1 MIARFGDS
9 FKDAVFTILINE
21 QSNATGRG
29 VWGLSVCVARK
40 GDKNLCE
47 MVGILRHLRR
57 WSVFEAL
64 KTVRGLYTK
73 LAVDFFKGAFFL
85 PGAR

>member
-1 MIARFGDS
+1 M
-9 FKDAVFTILINE
+9 
-21 QSNATGRG
+21 
-29 VWGLSVCVARK
+29 CVARK

-47 MVGILRHLRR
+47 LVGILRHLRR

-73 LAVDFFKGAFFL
+73 LAVDFFKDAVFL
-85 PGAR
+85 PLKCLLQGRLINTNELSALGPEV